1 MLSSKPRQRCPTAM
15 ECRNNYMG
23 KKPKIR
29 SISIRQ
35 RISQLHWGVKIA
47 TAAFAFFVAM
57 GSAAAT
63 WDSFGWWKPASVWY
77 VNEKV
82 KPLSAIQLDLANGK
96 RESTENDL
104 AKWQLELTKTKDPVS
119 LEIIHKQINT
129 LSSTR
134 DKLDKQIETLEKR
147 Q

>member
-1 MLSSKPRQRCPTAM
+1 
-15 ECRNNYMG
+15 MG
-23 KKPKIR
+23 KKPVVRMSLFRRIANVHW
-29 SISIRQ
+29 SI
-35 RISQLHWGVKIA
+35 KYA
-47 TAAFAFFVAM
+47 TALLALFAAM

-77 VNEKV
+77 VNERV

-104 AKWQLELTKTKDPVS
+104 AKWQLEMTKTKDPAS
-119 LEIIHKQINT
+119 LEIINKQLNT
-129 LSSTR
+129 LKSTKE
-134 DKLDKQIETLEKR
+134 KLDHQIDLLEKR